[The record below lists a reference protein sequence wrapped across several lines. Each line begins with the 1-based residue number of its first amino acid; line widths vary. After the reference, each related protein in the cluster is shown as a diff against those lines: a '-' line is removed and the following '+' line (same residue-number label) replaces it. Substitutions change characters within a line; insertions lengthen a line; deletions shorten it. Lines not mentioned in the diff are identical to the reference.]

1 MPEQTEK
8 PKISLADL
16 PEDHPIFHRGRN
28 IPLLMMREAEL
39 ARRAK
44 QATDT
49 PHEEVTNGT

>member
-8 PKISLADL
+8 PKMSLADL